1 MHTLL
6 PNVGFCNKIWLQS
19 MHTFFIFMSNFSLL
33 PSREFSL
40 SSSLFRL
47 RFRFRFR
54 FRYYPPSVIS
64 LFHSLLFF
72 CILHFTFHKLD
83 LYITDLFTFIK
94 ESYPKLAQYQI
105 FFVYLQL

>member
-6 PNVGFCNKIWLQS
+6 PKVGFCNKIWLQS

-47 RFRFRFR
+47 RFR
-54 FRYYPPSVIS
+54 YYPPSVIS

-83 LYITDLFTFIK
+83 LYITDFFIFTQ

-105 FFVYLQL
+105 IFVHLQII